1 MTVNAVK
8 REIPDYIEGYGKV
21 RHFEGAFAR
30 KPEGRIAGAKLRC
43 FNNDRANKVAPSLKD
58 AIRASGLKSGMTI
71 SFHHH
76 LRNGDYVVNMVL
88 DACAELGIKDLTL
101 FPTALFGVHK
111 KVIDHIKSGV
121 VTKIMGS
128 VNGPIGQLV
137 SEGGM
142 GVPVVLRSH
151 GGRPRAVMAGDVHI
165 DVAFIA
171 APTADCCGNICGT
184 TGKSAC
190 GSLGYAY
197 TDADYADT
205 VIAVTDNLV
214 AYPAAPVSIPQTKAD
229 IVVEVPSIG
238 DPAGIVSG
246 TTKVT
251 RDPLRLLISKYAAQ
265 LIEASPYFKDG
276 ISFQTGAGGIPL
288 AVTAFMKQ
296 AMIRKGIK
304 GGFGLGGITGYF
316 VELLKEGLLGKLM
329 DVQSF
334 DLDAVRSIAENPNH
348 IEISADWYANPWN
361 CGAAVNMLDVVI
373 LGATEVD
380 TDFNANVNTEADGA
394 LLHGTGG
401 HQDTAA
407 GAKLTIIAQ
416 PLLRGRIPCVTDRV
430 YSVTTPGE
438 VIDAIVTEYG
448 ITINPR
454 RKDLLDAVGE
464 VKGLPD
470 RPDGRARRARR
481 KNVRPHR
488 PRSHHRQ
495 NSRRSGMARRH
506 RDRRRKTA
514 EEITP
519 PNKRSVTQKRPERGA
534 FAYFIKSSI
543 EKSIRRSSARAA
555 SLTASVK
562 PDFEKSAQCAFQERS
577 PNSVA
582 LSFRFCSTPRSSFSF
597 LHLHSQKI

>member
-1 MTVNAVK
+1 MAINAVG
-8 REIPDYIEGYGKV
+8 REIPDFIEGYGKV
-21 RHFEGAFAR
+21 RHYKGAFAR
-30 KPEGRIAGAKLRC
+30 KPEGNIAGPKLRC
-43 FNNDRANKVAPSLKD
+43 FNSDITDKRVSSIKE
-58 AIRASGLKSGMTI
+58 AIRASGLKSGMTV

-88 DACAELGIKDLTL
+88 DACAEMGIKDLTI

-111 KVIDHIKSGV
+111 EVIEHIKNGV
-121 VTKIMGS
+121 VTRIMGS

-142 GVPVVLRSH
+142 ELPVVLRSH
-151 GGRPRAVMAGDVHI
+151 GGRPRAVMSGDVHI

-171 APTADCCGNICGT
+171 SPAADKYGNITGT
-184 TGKSAC
+184 MGKSAC
-190 GSLGYAY
+190 GSLGYAF

-205 VIAVTDNLV
+205 VVAVTDNLV
-214 AYPAAPVSIPQTKAD
+214 SFPASPVSIPQTKVD
-229 IVVEVPSIG
+229 FVVEVPSIG

-251 RDPLRLLISKYAAQ
+251 RDPLRLLISRYASK
-265 LIEASPYFKDG
+265 LIESSPYFKDG

-288 AVTAFMKQ
+288 AVTAFMKE
-296 AMIRKGIK
+296 AMIKKGIR

-316 VELLKEGLLGKLM
+316 VELLKEGLVEKLM

-334 DLDAVRSIAENPNH
+334 DLDAVRSIGENPKH

-394 LLHGTGG
+394 LLHGIGG

-430 YSVTTPGE
+430 YNVTTPGE
-438 VIDAIVTEYG
+438 VVDAIVTEYG
-448 ITINPR
+448 VTINPR
-454 RKDLLDAVGE
+454 RKDLLDAVSG
-464 VKGLPD
+464 VKGLT
-470 RPDGRARRARR
+470 
-481 KNVRPHR
+481 VI
-488 PRSHHRQ
+488 S
-495 NSRRSGMARRH
+495 M
-506 RDRRRKTA
+506 
-514 EEITP
+514 EEL
-519 PNKRSVTQKRPERGA
+519 
-534 FAYFIKSSI
+534 
-543 EKSIRRSSARAA
+543 SARAKRM
-555 SLTASVK
+555 SGPTD
-562 PDFEKSAQCAFQERS
+562 P
-577 PNSVA
+577 VA
-582 LSFRFCSTPRSSFSF
+582 VTDRIVGVVEWRDGTVIDVVRQLR
-597 LHLHSQKI
+597 K

>member
-1 MTVNAVK
+1 M
-8 REIPDYIEGYGKV
+8 
-21 RHFEGAFAR
+21 
-30 KPEGRIAGAKLRC
+30 
-43 FNNDRANKVAPSLKD
+43 
-58 AIRASGLKSGMTI
+58 
-71 SFHHH
+71 
-76 LRNGDYVVNMVL
+76 
-88 DACAELGIKDLTL
+88 TL

-184 TGKSAC
+184 IGKSAC

-238 DPAGIVSG
+238 DPAGIVSARRRSRA
-246 TTKVT
+246 T
-251 RDPLRLLISKYAAQ
+251 RCACSYRNTRPSSSRRG
-265 LIEASPYFKDG
+265 PYFKDG

-348 IEISADWYANPWN
+348 IEISADWVTRTR
-361 CGAAVNMLDVVI
+361 G
-373 LGATEVD
+373 
-380 TDFNANVNTEADGA
+380 
-394 LLHGTGG
+394 
-401 HQDTAA
+401 TAA
-407 GAKLTIIAQ
+407 
-416 PLLRGRIPCVTDRV
+416 
-430 YSVTTPGE
+430 
-438 VIDAIVTEYG
+438 
-448 ITINPR
+448 
-454 RKDLLDAVGE
+454 
-464 VKGLPD
+464 
-470 RPDGRARRARR
+470 RP
-481 KNVRPHR
+481 
-488 PRSHHRQ
+488 S
-495 NSRRSGMARRH
+495 
-506 RDRRRKTA
+506 T
-514 EEITP
+514 
-519 PNKRSVTQKRPERGA
+519 
-534 FAYFIKSSI
+534 
-543 EKSIRRSSARAA
+543 
-555 SLTASVK
+555 
-562 PDFEKSAQCAFQERS
+562 
-577 PNSVA
+577 
-582 LSFRFCSTPRSSFSF
+582 CST
-597 LHLHSQKI
+597 L